1 MIANALHSFF
11 FLVPRVVGRGG
22 AGLDK
27 LRSAGVEVEVVGRR
41 ESNGEFFF
49 TSFYISR

>member
-1 MIANALHSFF
+1 M
-11 FLVPRVVGRGG
+11 PRVVGRGG

-41 ESNGEFFF
+41 ESNGQSSSSPRSELPKIV
-49 TSFYISR
+49 Y